1 MKTKNDREE
10 EMSPSRKCLLE
21 GWDFEILFFFFSQ
34 FKLCSLA
41 FFSSKDKYYSW
52 HYSKVLSIIPA
63 TFSQNSIPS
72 NIKNSFVF
80 QNFQNPKCKEWK
92 IIKDGQIHINRPIA
106 KDIYFY
112 STF

>member
-21 GWDFEILFFFFSQ
+21 GWDFEILFFFFPNSS
-34 FKLCSLA
+34 CA
-41 FFSSKDKYYSW
+41 PWHFFPLRTSIILGTTP
-52 HYSKVLSIIPA
+52 KVLSIIPA